1 LFFQIDNPKC
11 KEAPG
16 CGTWEPPMISNPAY
30 KGKWRPPM
38 INNPDYKGIW
48 KPRMIPNPDY
58 FEDKQPY
65 KMTPIV
71 SSLL

>member
-1 LFFQIDNPKC
+1 
-11 KEAPG
+11 
-16 CGTWEPPMISNPAY
+16 
-30 KGKWRPPM
+30 M

-71 SSLL
+71 SSLLWAIVKIFIIRTSYAVQAGALLIYHVYKKTLRG